1 MFPFPVVD
9 VPVPLV
15 AGILLFPLVAGD
27 TTARG
32 RANASWR
39 ELQLPPRGRAAAAA
53 TSLSAWRGRLVSA
66 SVPVVDVPVPPRGG
80 GYDRS
85 RTRKRVPAGVTT
97 PSARAHR
104 RRDAL
109 GQAVRGDRVSR
120 SAPGDDVPLP
130 ARGCPRSPSWRGI
143 RPLADAQTSPGGSY
157 NSLREGTLPPR
168 GHTSAARAHRLHE
181 GTPPPRGHTA
191 AAGSLG
197 TQCAGT
203 RLGRQSDATA

>member
-32 RANASWR
+32 GANASWR
-39 ELQLPPRGRAAAAA
+39 ELQLPPRGRAAAA

-104 RRDAL
+104 L
-109 GQAVRGDRVSR
+109 HEG
-120 SAPGDDVPLP
+120 AP
-130 ARGCPRSPSWRGI
+130 
-143 RPLADAQTSPGGSY
+143 
-157 NSLREGTLPPR
+157 PPR
-168 GHTSAARAHRLHE
+168 GHTPAARAHSLRE
-181 GTPPPRGHTA
+181 GTPPPRGPWAHSVRGRAWAGRATRPREQVSPRRGFRCAPRGRTRGWRAPGLPHQQPSAPSRCHPA
-191 AAGSLG
+191 ATTVRSRHEGSRHRG
-197 TQCAGT
+197 
-203 RLGRQSDATA
+203 QSR